1 MTSLWIRPLYVSQH
15 IPPVFPEI
23 CPEDH
28 SWLSHH
34 IPMTLTHE
42 FLLVKPEKNILNM
55 ANHLSIYIYTHV
67 LVKSHV
73 WDFQQTDS
81 HQHVAGRLT
90 HIYICVYV

>member
-1 MTSLWIRPLYVSQH
+1 
-15 IPPVFPEI
+15 
-23 CPEDH
+23 
-28 SWLSHH
+28 
-34 IPMTLTHE
+34 MTLTHE

-55 ANHLSIYIYTHV
+55 ANHLNIYIYTHV

-90 HIYICVYV
+90 HIYIYVYMYNYIYIYFYCTSVIPKGIPK